1 MSDRAR
7 YTWEH
12 GLERNCP
19 VHRRRKNTLMIFVG
33 VLPSGN
39 LGQATLLPSTDG
51 RMSVH
56 WRVGLRHS
64 AGVLLRYFAAI
75 NGGWLHA
82 GYPARECEIIT
93 VPNGP
98 IATSA

>member
-1 MSDRAR
+1 
-7 YTWEH
+7 
-12 GLERNCP
+12 
-19 VHRRRKNTLMIFVG
+19 MIFVG
-33 VLPSGN
+33 VSPFRESGSGN
-39 LGQATLLPSTDG
+39 VSCRPTD
-51 RMSVH
+51 RRISAH